1 MYMGFLRMVIVTLCN
16 RIDWEIYVMARKT
29 LQDRRL
35 QHMHIHALM
44 DEIDYLDSIIEPQDC
59 GHLITCRDVLEAHL
73 DQLIKEREINNEK

>member
-1 MYMGFLRMVIVTLCN
+1 MGQHRLDAVSLYN
-16 RIDWEIYVMARKT
+16 RIDREIYVMARKT

-59 GHLITCRDVLEAHL
+59 GNLISCRNVLEANL
-73 DQLIKEREINNEK
+73 EQLMREREQNNG

>member
-1 MYMGFLRMVIVTLCN
+1 
-16 RIDWEIYVMARKT
+16 MARKT

-59 GHLITCRDVLEAHL
+59 GNLITCRNVLEANL
-73 DQLIKEREINNEK
+73 EQLMRER